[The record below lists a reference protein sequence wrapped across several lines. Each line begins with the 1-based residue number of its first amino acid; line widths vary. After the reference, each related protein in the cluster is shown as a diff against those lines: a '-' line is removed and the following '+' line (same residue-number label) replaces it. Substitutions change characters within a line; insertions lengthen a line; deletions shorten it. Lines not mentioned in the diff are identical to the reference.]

1 MAALAVKG
9 EVVSADGQARA
20 VPLKIVKASDVER
33 GGGRKLMLSWKP
45 EGLAPGRYVLK
56 VAVTRGGREQRG
68 VRGAV
73 GAPLTPAPLAAG

>member
-1 MAALAVKG
+1 MAVVTYNVSANVAALSVKG

-56 VAVTRGGREQRG
+56 VAVSGAGENSAAFE
-68 VRGAV
+68 VR
-73 GAPLTPAPLAAG
+73 